1 MITPQGERKWAA
13 WNEKLCC
20 SLKKADISL
29 TEKKYILRQEK
40 PHVKENSMKK
50 LNGIRLDH
58 HKNTENCQTVRF
70 PVPATVR
77 IPMSMTMGA
86 PCQPLV
92 KVGDEVKVGQ
102 KIGDSEAAFSAP
114 VHSGVSGKVRAIT
127 DYRNAM
133 GTVSKMIEIDTDGL
147 QTVSEE
153 VKPPEVTDRE
163 SFIKA
168 VRESGACG
176 LGGAG
181 FPTHIK
187 LNPKTPID
195 TLIINAAEC
204 EPYITADYREM
215 MEHPDDIIGGIK
227 LVKEMLNIRMCKL
240 AIEANKPEAI
250 RNFTAMADNDDT
262 IDIITLPSSYPQGA
276 EKVIIYNSTGRIVKE
291 GELPSDEGVIVMN
304 VSTAAFLYRYVHTG
318 MPLVERRLTVDG
330 NAVGEPKNV
339 AAVIGTSFREI
350 LEFCK
355 TDIDSVKKLIAGG
368 PMMGMSVPDIDMPV
382 VKTSNALLAC
392 KTFDEREPSAC
403 IRCGRCVRVCP
414 LGLMPAEID
423 RAYKIKNVEE
433 LKQLKVTLC
442 MNCGSCTYVCPA
454 NRRLAETNQLAKML
468 IPRK

>member
-1 MITPQGERKWAA
+1 
-13 WNEKLCC
+13 
-20 SLKKADISL
+20 
-29 TEKKYILRQEK
+29 
-40 PHVKENSMKK
+40 MKK
-50 LNGIRLDH
+50 LNGIKLKHR
-58 HKNTENCQTVRF
+58 KNTENSSTVVF
-70 PVPATVR
+70 PVPEKVR

-102 KIGDSEAAFSAP
+102 KIGDTDAAFSAP
-114 VHSGVSGKVRAIT
+114 VHSGVSGKVTAIT
-127 DYRNAM
+127 DSRNAM
-133 GTVSKMIEIDTDGL
+133 GVVCKMIEIESDGL
-147 QTVSEE
+147 QTLSDE
-153 VKPPEVTDRE
+153 VKPPVVTDKE
-163 SFIKA
+163 SFVKA

-187 LNPKTPID
+187 LNPKAEID

-215 MEHPDDIIGGIK
+215 MENPDDIINGIK
-227 LVKEMLNIRMCKL
+227 LLKSQLGIKRAKL

-250 RNFTAMADNDDT
+250 KNFTAMAENDDT

-276 EKVIIYNSTGRIVKE
+276 EKVIIYNSTGRIVNE
-291 GELPSDEGVIVMN
+291 GELPADSGVIVIN
-304 VSTAAFLYRYVHTG
+304 VSTIAFLYRYMQTG
-318 MPLVERRLTVDG
+318 MPLVTRRLTIDG

-339 AAVIGTSFREI
+339 QAVIGTSFREL

-355 TDIDSVKKLIAGG
+355 ADIDSIKKLIAGG
-368 PMMGMSVPDIDMPV
+368 PMMGMSIPDIDMPV
-382 VKTSNALLAC
+382 VKTSNALLAINHY
-392 KTFDEREPSAC
+392 DERKTSSC

-414 LGLMPAEID
+414 LGLMPADID
-423 RAYKIKNVEE
+423 RAYRIRNVEE
-433 LKQLKVTLC
+433 LKDLKVMLC

-454 NRRLAETNQLAKML
+454 NRKLAETNQLAKAL

>member
-1 MITPQGERKWAA
+1 MR
-13 WNEKLCC
+13 
-20 SLKKADISL
+20 
-29 TEKKYILRQEK
+29 
-40 PHVKENSMKK
+40 K
-50 LNGIRLDH
+50 LNGIKLDH
-58 HKNTENCQTVRF
+58 RKNTESCATVEL
-70 PVPATVR
+70 PLPAKVR
-77 IPMSMTMGA
+77 IPMSMSMGA

-92 KVGDEVKVGQ
+92 KIGDTVKVGQ
-102 KIGDSEAAFSAP
+102 KIGDAEAAFSSP
-114 VHSGVSGKVRAIT
+114 IHSGVSGKVTAIT
-127 DYRNAM
+127 DYRTAM
-133 GTVSKMIEIDTDGL
+133 GAVCKAVEIESDGL

-153 VKPPEVTDRE
+153 VVPPVITDKE
-163 SFIKA
+163 SFLKA

-215 MEHPDDIIGGIK
+215 LEAPEDIIGGIN
-227 LVKEMLNIRMCKL
+227 LVKSQLGIKYAKL

-250 RNFTAMADNDDT
+250 NNFTEMAANDDT
-262 IDIITLPSSYPQGA
+262 IDIVTLPSSYPQGA
-276 EKVIIYNSTGRIVKE
+276 EKVIIYSTTGRIVKE
-291 GELPSDEGVIVMN
+291 GELPSDENVIVLN
-304 VSTAAFLYRYVHTG
+304 VSTCAFLYRYTKTG
-318 MPLVERRLTVDG
+318 MPLTERRLTVDG

-339 AAVIGTSFREI
+339 RAVIGTSFREV

-355 TDIDSVKKLIAGG
+355 TDFDNVKKIIAGG
-368 PMMGMSVPDIDMPV
+368 PMMGMSIPDVEMPV
-382 VKTSNALLAC
+382 VKTSNALLAINNYDDR
-392 KTFDEREPSAC
+392 KTSAC

-423 RAYKIKNVEE
+423 KAYKIRSVED
-433 LKQLKVTLC
+433 LKALKVTLC

-454 NRRLAETNQLAKML
+454 NRKLAETNQLAKML